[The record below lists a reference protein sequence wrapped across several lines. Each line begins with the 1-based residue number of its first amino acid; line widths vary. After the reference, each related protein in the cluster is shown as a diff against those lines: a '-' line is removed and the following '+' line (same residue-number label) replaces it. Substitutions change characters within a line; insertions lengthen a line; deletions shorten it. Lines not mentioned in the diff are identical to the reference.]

1 MQPFLRFDETRA
13 PMRSA
18 LIGVIVI
25 GTIMQTMF
33 QQAWLLS
40 GVAFYAAIHVL
51 ALGLIVP
58 IGIAL
63 MTRRSPALVT
73 TAAIVVSKV
82 PMMLV
87 DESTI
92 GPVAFTGILVWLAC
106 TLPSLASND
115 LRRPAGE
122 RMRPQWWMPAV
133 AFVLLSAPYVVRA
146 AVADPDVPVGAATAM
161 FTLPI
166 GLILLGIWVPAFVTD
181 LVGAIVARRTMAKTS
196 LDNPVRP

>member
-122 RMRPQWWMPAV
+122 RMRPHLWMPAI
-133 AFVLLSAPYVVRA
+133 AFVLLSAPYLVRA

-181 LVGAIVARRTMAKTS
+181 LIGAVVAKRTIAKTF
-196 LDNPVRP
+196 LDDATCP